1 LFLIVFLISQI
12 SLTCISKTICEFAV
26 KNSIINDI
34 CKKNKTLNTNYDIV
48 IIGGGAAGFFTAI
61 NAVENNP
68 KLKVA
73 ILERGQS
80 VLEKVR
86 ISGGGRC
93 NVTHACFVP
102 NDLVKFYPR
111 GEKEL
116 RGPFHQ
122 FCSGDTIEWF
132 EKHGVTLKIEEDG
145 RMFPESDTSE
155 TIIDCFTKATQDLGI
170 DILTG
175 QSVQSIYKTETDF
188 KVQTKSDTFIVEK
201 VVLATGSNPKMWEM
215 LESLG
220 HSIVSAVPSL
230 FTFNV
235 KDARLKDLM
244 GLSAVTNVKVKKS
257 KLEASGPLL
266 ITHWGLSG
274 PGILRLSAWGAREL
288 FDKNYHFAI
297 LVNWLNETTFEEA
310 IDLLKDIK
318 IENAKKAVSK
328 KSPFEI
334 PNRLWERLVLAS
346 GISEDTKWADCNKD
360 QLNALSNQL
369 TNGEFQVNGKS
380 TFKEEFVTAGGIELK
395 EVNFKTMESK
405 VIPNLYFAGEVL
417 NIDAITGGFN
427 FQNAWTGG
435 FIVAQYIA

>member
-1 LFLIVFLISQI
+1 M
-12 SLTCISKTICEFAV
+12 
-26 KNSIINDI
+26 
-34 CKKNKTLNTNYDIV
+34 NTNYDIL

-61 NAVENNP
+61 NVVEKNSNI
-68 KLKVA
+68 KVA
-73 ILERGQS
+73 ILERGKS

-132 EKHGVTLKIEEDG
+132 EKHGVSLKIEEDG
-145 RMFPESDTSE
+145 RMFPESDSSQ
-155 TIIDCFTKATQDLGI
+155 TIIDCFTKATTDLGI
-170 DILTG
+170 DVLTS
-175 QSVQSIYKTETDF
+175 QSVQSIYQSENHF
-188 KVQTKSDTFIVEK
+188 KVQTNTDTFLCQK

-215 LESLG
+215 IENLG

-230 FTFNV
+230 FTFNI
-235 KDARLKDLM
+235 KDTRIKDLM
-244 GLSAVTNVKVKKS
+244 GLSAFASVKVKKS

-266 ITHWGLSG
+266 ITHWGMSG

-297 LVNWLNETTFEEA
+297 LVNWLNETSFEEC
-310 IDLLKDIK
+310 IDLLKEIK
-318 IENAKKAVSK
+318 LENAKKVIPK
-328 KSPFEI
+328 KAPFEM

-346 GISEDTKWADCNKD
+346 GISEETKWADCNKV
-360 QLNALSNQL
+360 QLNALANQL
-369 TNGEFQVNGKS
+369 TSGEFQVNGKS
-380 TFKEEFVTAGGIELK
+380 TFKEEFVTAGGIDLK

-405 VIPNLYFAGEVL
+405 IIPNLYFAGEIL

-435 FIVAQYIA
+435 FVAANAIASLEQ